1 MSHESLDQF
10 RQWVLDDPARQE
22 ELRRVLDRG
31 NFIDLVVRQGR
42 EQGYSFTA
50 EDVTA
55 AMQVG
60 WRAWRERWVL

>member
-22 ELRRVLDRG
+22 ELLSVLDRES
-31 NFIDLVVRQGR
+31 FIGLVVQRGQ
-42 EQGYSFTA
+42 EQGYSFTN

-55 AMQVG
+55 AMQAS
-60 WRAWRERWVL
+60 WRAWHERWIR